1 MDNNTVCENIN
12 IDECKE
18 LFEYEMTEVIIK
30 LKGEFAAV
38 SGCSKRYSEAAVDE
52 SCLKVD
58 IPTLPAVE
66 LANIA
71 NYCPETSPVS
81 IRPIIPTDA
90 PDFQA
95 QLDII
100 SSCPKVNIDSAI
112 ICLQQRDLPHTSGDM
127 KTVLSDVDETVLFE
141 TATVAYESASGL
153 RKSKAPIIKK
163 TSMFPPI
170 PDAKRVGGLS
180 IDERAALKRIDVP
193 HTMSCLNLSLSFVRE
208 VSPANV
214 VIPSCECLNSTND
227 LSVSVDYEAVSSAS
241 AVLPARRAIRIEKLK
256 IIRPTKGKQAVDEIN
271 VPDIQNSITGAK
283 RVNALTPALSTSIA
297 DVTNKV

>member
-1 MDNNTVCENIN
+1 
-12 IDECKE
+12 
-18 LFEYEMTEVIIK
+18 
-30 LKGEFAAV
+30 
-38 SGCSKRYSEAAVDE
+38 
-52 SCLKVD
+52 
-58 IPTLPAVE
+58 
-66 LANIA
+66 
-71 NYCPETSPVS
+71 
-81 IRPIIPTDA
+81 
-90 PDFQA
+90 
-95 QLDII
+95 
-100 SSCPKVNIDSAI
+100 
-112 ICLQQRDLPHTSGDM
+112 
-127 KTVLSDVDETVLFE
+127 
-141 TATVAYESASGL
+141 
-153 RKSKAPIIKK
+153 
-163 TSMFPPI
+163 MFPPI